1 MKSTVASR
9 HYRNRKNSLGIMED
23 RELGINLIIDGVSYP
38 LTVKASEE
46 PYYRQAA
53 RLVNNTLSLYKELF
67 TGEESVRTMAMAAL
81 DIAFNS
87 IKNNGESCSVEVL
100 DKINELTR
108 LVDNTLGTRK

>member
-1 MKSTVASR
+1 
-9 HYRNRKNSLGIMED
+9 MED
-23 RELGINLIIDGVSYP
+23 RVLGINLIIDGVSYP

-67 TGEESVRTMAMAAL
+67 TDEEGVRVMTMTAL

-87 IKNNGESCSVEVL
+87 IKNTGENGAVEVM

-108 LVDNTLGTRK
+108 LIDNTLGAKK

>member
-1 MKSTVASR
+1 
-9 HYRNRKNSLGIMED
+9 MED
-23 RELGINLIIDGVSYP
+23 RELGINLIIDGISYP

-67 TGEESVRTMAMAAL
+67 TSEEGVRVMTMVAL

-87 IKNNGESCSVEVL
+87 IKGDNDGNPAEVMR
-100 DKINELTR
+100 KIEELTR
-108 LVDNTLGTRK
+108 LVENTIKE